1 MSDENPYTAPAG
13 LGAPPPPLP
22 AGDMLPILQGAQFPL
37 RMSFK
42 FFALA
47 PSITIFDATGRVIL
61 YVRQQI
67 FRIREQVEVFTDS
80 SRRQKV
86 AHIGAD
92 RIIDWS
98 ARYSFKEPNGAP
110 IGATGR
116 RGVRSL
122 WSAHYDVFNPGDST
136 PDFVIR
142 EANPMAKVMDGLVGS
157 IPVVGL
163 LSGFLFHPK
172 YIATRTNGGPAM
184 SVTKVPAFLEGRF
197 LLERLGPA
205 TDRETLNLILA
216 FLMLTLLER
225 RRG

>member
-1 MSDENPYTAPAG
+1 MSQENPYTPPA
-13 LGAPPPPLP
+13 ASIMPPIPQ
-22 AGDMLPILQGAQFPL
+22 DMMPILQGAQFPL

-47 PSITIFDATGRVIL
+47 PTITVYDATGRVIL
-61 YVRQQI
+61 CVRQQI
-67 FRIREQVEVFTDS
+67 FRIREQVEVFADTD
-80 SRRQKV
+80 RTQKI
-86 AHIGAD
+86 AHISAD

-98 ARYSFKEPNGAP
+98 ARYSFTEANGNP

-116 RGVRSL
+116 RGMKSL
-122 WSAHYDVFNPGDST
+122 WSAHYDVFNPGDAV
-136 PDFVIR
+136 PDFAIR
-142 EANPMAKVMDGLVGS
+142 EANPMAKVMDGLIGS
-157 IPVVGL
+157 IPLIGL
-163 LSGFLFHPK
+163 LSLYLFHPK
-172 YIATRTNGGPAM
+172 YIATRSDGTPAL

-197 LLERLGPA
+197 IVERLGPS